1 MKLFNKTAIALTLSL
16 LGAASSASAITM
28 TTDNT
33 LHEEIK
39 IKVVDNKNDKMNVF
53 VSVDGKITTVDASPS
68 VMNNPEELRELLV
81 DVPEDIR
88 DKLIESLISKN
99 IHHDNLEIDIGVE
112 GDINQELHW
121 FSKGE
126 NEVNHNIEATGE
138 NRVIVMKIDDSNSEN
153 RVVQKVVKQ
162 MLHTSVKP
170 SNLRN
175 LQIVHQGNMTAESI
189 ISMIRR
195 TDFTADELNAIQQ
208 VLDGKR

>member
-121 FSKGE
+121 LSKGE

-208 VLDGKR
+208 VLDVKR